1 MLILINNEREKFII
15 LKVKRLTR
23 KSTIKDIAKLC
34 GVSVSTVSYA
44 LNGNPKISDER
55 RDQIKEAARKLN
67 YVPHDSALRL
77 VNGTSNIIGL
87 NISQMNNP
95 YLVSVSEK
103 IVHIARE
110 KGYSILL
117 SIWDDAESRKKDL
130 DTLVGKNVAGIISGP
145 LFCGHDPLLSDV
157 YNVRG
162 IPTVVLGRANGL
174 GIPQVGVDYRKGA
187 FLATEHLIKSGH
199 ETIGYMC
206 LPDDDDARRD
216 GFKDALLKYTVRYCP
231 EWSVSGF
238 GTLADGYAKMRTLLE
253 SGKALPTAFVCHN
266 DLCATGVLRAMAE
279 KGLRT
284 PKDISLV
291 GFDNIEAG
299 KYLTP
304 SLTTLDPKE
313 DEHAVRVFEMLEAQI
328 KSTGADCKTQSSRG
342 GGVSYPPNLNSQGG
356 LESPPSVNFAL
367 AQDNYEIASMEIE
380 NRNVLIAPELVIRES
395 CAAPKMSN

>member
-1 MLILINNEREKFII
+1 MTK
-15 LKVKRLTR
+15 KA
-23 KSTIKDIAKLC
+23 TIKDIAKLC
-34 GVSVSTVSYA
+34 EVSVSTVSFA
-44 LNGNPKISDER
+44 LNDSPKISDKR
-55 RDQIKEAARKLN
+55 RVQIKEVARKLN
-67 YVPHDSALRL
+67 YVPHESALGL

-87 NISQMNNP
+87 NIGGMDNP
-95 YLVSVSEK
+95 YLERISEK

-117 SIWDDAESRKKDL
+117 SVWDDAKSRKKDI

-199 ETIGYMC
+199 AKIGYLC
-206 LPDDDDARRD
+206 LPDADDDRRD
-216 GFKDALLKYTVRYCP
+216 GFKDALLEYAMKYYP
-231 EWSVSGF
+231 EWRVSGL
-238 GTLADGYAKMRTLLE
+238 GTLADGYAKMKTLLE

-266 DLCATGVLRAMAE
+266 DLCASGALKAMAE
-279 KGLRT
+279 KGLHS
-284 PKDISLV
+284 PKNMSFV
-291 GFDNIEAG
+291 GCDNIEAG

-304 SLTTLDPKE
+304 SLTTLDLKE
-313 DEHAVRVFEMLEAQI
+313 DEHAVCVFEMLEAQI
-328 KSTGADCKTQSSRG
+328 KS
-342 GGVSYPPNLNSQGG
+342 
-356 LESPPSVNFAL
+356 
-367 AQDNYEIASMEIE
+367 IEIE
-380 NRNVLIAPELVIRES
+380 NRNVLIAPELVVRDS